1 MTEISAKEVFNQR
14 LPLYAYLEPL
24 LVGRRVLELGTGTGA
39 GAAHV
44 AASGASVV
52 VGVDTDEANVAQAH
66 ARHRA
71 PNLTFRRV
79 ASLFDAPPGAPFEV
93 VLVPD
98 AEALLRRP
106 EAIPALSRLL
116 GAGGRLVLVA
126 SSADRG
132 HGPAAAGGVGYYEL
146 SDALLPH
153 FAAVQMFGVTPFAA
167 FGVVEFEAG
176 GEGLRVDSRLVE
188 GGVEPPSAYVAV
200 AGSERAGE
208 LGYALVQ
215 VPFAPIEAKL
225 GAAAE
230 GEDRGAAARL
240 LAAERRL
247 DEVERRGRARLE
259 ESDARASELRRKVE
273 DATSESDSAKRVVR
287 AQGEEIEELRGRLRR
302 ASEDRASLDGELA
315 KLRRALAEADESV
328 MTLTRRTAEEMSA
341 VAARLAAG
349 LSPPAPVARPAP
361 AEDVQRLREDVSEA
375 EARASAAEL
384 RLEEVAAVG
393 RERQAALDDVLE
405 RLRLAEET
413 LGRERREVEHLKARL
428 RDAGVDAR
436 TLDERESTIVRRDE
450 RIAQLEGEKQ
460 DLLWRLAELEEKLR
474 QTIGRAVIS
483 DNTGRA
489 QADELDAAR
498 SARARA
504 VEEFHRAAGAHV
516 DEVTA
521 LRASVAEQAALVAE
535 LEESVRVAEGAAEAA
550 TAEAATLRK
559 NSKGLEEAD
568 RVRRTR
574 LAELEGK
581 LLRLEHEKKQAAAA
595 PAASAVDTSALER
608 RAAELARERDQAAR
622 ERDDVARER
631 DQATRER
638 DQATRERDDAA
649 ARGNEALRARDEGR
663 ADLARLMGA
672 AAQGAEALAKATD
685 ELHASRARAAALETE
700 VGRLRAGEIGRA
712 AGGNGHDAAA
722 VATARELA
730 SVEAG
735 LRDELAALGRIEQAL
750 AEEIAEA
757 EAAPAR
763 SSLDVERGAD
773 AILMHTTLA
782 NYRRHAARLRD
793 ELEGIRRRLDSL
805 SPSEISGYLEELGED
820 LAEME
825 E

>member
-1 MTEISAKEVFNQR
+1 MTEISAKEVFDRR

-24 LVGRRVLELGTGTGA
+24 LAGRRVLELGTGTGA
-39 GAAHV
+39 GAAHLAV
-44 AASGASVV
+44 NGAADVV
-52 VGVDTDEANVAQAH
+52 SVDTVEAHVQRAH
-66 ARHRA
+66 ARRAA
-71 PNLTFRRV
+71 PNLTFRKV
-79 ASLFDAPPGAPFEV
+79 ANLLDVVPGAPFDV
-93 VLVPD
+93 VLAPD
-98 AEALLRRP
+98 AEDLLRRP
-106 EAIPALSRLL
+106 ETIPALARLL
-116 GAGGRLVLVA
+116 SPGGRLVLVA
-126 SSADRG
+126 SSADAPRG
-132 HGPAAAGGVGYYEL
+132 PTSQSEGVGYYEL

-153 FAAVQMFGVTPFAA
+153 FPSVQMFGVTPFAA
-167 FGVVEFEAG
+167 FGVVEFDAG

-188 GGVEPPSAYVAV
+188 GGVEPTGAYVAV
-200 AGSERAGE
+200 AGSERAGD

-215 VPFAPIEAKL
+215 VPFAPIEARL
-225 GAAAE
+225 AATSAA
-230 GEDRGAAARL
+230 EDRGAPARL
-240 LAAERRL
+240 DAAERRL
-247 DEVERRGRARLE
+247 DEVERRGRARVDE
-259 ESDARASELRRKVE
+259 AEARTTELRRKLE
-273 DATSESDSAKRVVR
+273 DAGAEAASAMRVAR

-302 ASEDRASLDGELA
+302 AAEDRAALDGELA

-349 LSPPAPVARPAP
+349 LHAPAASQPPAAP
-361 AEDVQRLREDVSEA
+361 REDVLRLRQDLSEA
-375 EARASAAEL
+375 EARASAAER

-405 RLRLAEET
+405 RLRLAEEA
-413 LGRERREVEHLKARL
+413 LARERREIEQLRARV
-428 RDAGVDAR
+428 REAGGQAR

-450 RIAQLEGEKQ
+450 RIAKLEGEKQ
-460 DLLWRLAELEEKLR
+460 DLVWRLAELEEKLR

-498 SARARA
+498 TARARA

-521 LRASVAEQAALVAE
+521 LRAQVAEQAALVAE
-535 LEESVRVAEGAAEAA
+535 LEEAVRIADGAASTA

-568 RVRRTR
+568 RARRTR

-581 LLRLEHEKKQAAAA
+581 LIRLEHEKKQAAGAA
-595 PAASAVDTSALER
+595 PAPAPGGADAAALER
-608 RAAELARERDQAAR
+608 RVADVARERDQAAREREDAARERDQAAR
-622 ERDDVARER
+622 ERDEVR
-631 DQATRER
+631 D
-638 DQATRERDDAA
+638 
-649 ARGNEALRARDEGR
+649 N
-663 ADLARLMGA
+663 LARLMGA
-672 AAQGAEALAKATD
+672 AAHSTEALAKVTD
-685 ELHASRARAAALETE
+685 ELRASRARGAELEGE
-700 VGRLRAGEIGRA
+700 LGRLRAREIEGRG
-712 AGGNGHDAAA
+712 GGNGHDAAA

-730 SVEAG
+730 AVEAG
-735 LRDELAALGRIEQAL
+735 LRDELAALAKVERAL
-750 AEEIAEA
+750 AEELADAEA
-757 EAAPAR
+757 PTAP

-773 AILMHTTLA
+773 AILLHTTLA

-793 ELEGIRRRLDSL
+793 ELEGVRRRLDSL

>member
-1 MTEISAKEVFNQR
+1 MTEISAKEVFNRR
-14 LPLYAYLEPL
+14 LPLYAYLEAL
-24 LVGRRVLELGTGTGA
+24 LAGRRVLEIGTGA
-39 GAAHV
+39 GAGAAHL
-44 AASGASVV
+44 AKSGAGAV
-52 VGVDTDEANVAQAH
+52 VGVDTDEALVERAH
-66 ARHRA
+66 ARHGA

-79 ASLFDAPPGAPFEV
+79 ASLLEGPPGAPFDV
-93 VLVPD
+93 VLVPE
-98 AEALLRRP
+98 AETLLRRP

-116 GAGGRLVLVA
+116 APGGRLVLVA
-126 SSADRG
+126 SSGDRADRG
-132 HGPAAAGGVGYYEL
+132 DRTPMGVGYYEL
-146 SDALLPH
+146 SDALVPH
-153 FAAVQMFGVTPFAA
+153 FPAVQMFGVTPFAA
-167 FGVVEFEAG
+167 FGVVEFEG
-176 GEGLRVDSRLVE
+176 EGEGLRVDSRLVE
-188 GGVEPPSAYVAV
+188 GGVEPPGAYVAV
-200 AGSERAGE
+200 AGSERAAD

-225 GAAAE
+225 AAVADV
-230 GEDRGAAARL
+230 EDRGASARL
-240 LAAERRL
+240 ASAERRL
-247 DEVERRGRARLE
+247 DEVERRGRARVDE
-259 ESDARASELRRKVE
+259 VEARASELRRKLE
-273 DATSESDSAKRVVR
+273 DAIAQSDSAMRVAR

-302 ASEDRASLDGELA
+302 ASEDRATLDGELA

-349 LSPPAPVARPAP
+349 LAAPTPPMRPSPTFS
-361 AEDVQRLREDVSEA
+361 EDAQRLRQDLSEA

-384 RLEEVAAVG
+384 RLEEVATVG

-413 LGRERREVEHLKARL
+413 LKRERREVEQLRGRL

-450 RIAQLEGEKQ
+450 RIATLEGEKQ
-460 DLLWRLAELEEKLR
+460 ELMWRLAELEEKLR

-483 DNTGRA
+483 DNTGRV

-498 SARARA
+498 VARARA

-535 LEESVRVAEGAAEAA
+535 LEEAVRVAEKTAEAA

-568 RVRRTR
+568 RARRTR

-595 PAASAVDTSALER
+595 PSAGGDTAALDR
-608 RAAELARERDQAAR
+608 RVSELTRERDQAAR
-622 ERDDVARER
+622 ERDE
-631 DQATRER
+631 
-638 DQATRERDDAA
+638 AA
-649 ARGNEALRARDEGR
+649 ARRDEAARTQGQIAAER
-663 ADLARLMGA
+663 DEARGALASLTGA
-672 AAQGAEALAKATD
+672 AAQSAEALARATD
-685 ELHASRARAAALETE
+685 ELHATRGRAAALEVE
-700 VGRLRAGEIGRA
+700 IGRLRASADRGERLPA
-712 AGGNGHDAAA
+712 GNGHDAAA
-722 VATARELA
+722 IATARELA
-730 SVEAG
+730 AVEAG
-735 LRDELAALGRIEQAL
+735 LRDELAVLGRIERVL
-750 AEEIAEA
+750 ADEIADA
-757 EAAPAR
+757 EAGPAR
-763 SSLDVERGAD
+763 SLDVERGAD
-773 AILMHTTLA
+773 TILLHTTLA

-793 ELEGIRRRLDSL
+793 ELEGVRRRLDSL

>member
-1 MTEISAKEVFNQR
+1 MTEISAKEVFDRR

-24 LVGRRVLELGTGTGA
+24 LAGRRVLEVGTGTGG

-44 AASGASVV
+44 AASGAAAV
-52 VGVDTDEANVAQAH
+52 VGIDTDETLIERAH
-66 ARHRA
+66 ARSSA

-79 ASLFDAPPGAPFEV
+79 ASLLEIVPGAPFDV
-93 VLVPD
+93 VVVPE
-98 AEALLRRP
+98 AEPLLRRP
-106 EAIPALSRLL
+106 ESIPALSRLL
-116 GAGGRLVLVA
+116 GPGGRLVLVA

-132 HGPAAAGGVGYYEL
+132 HGAGGGVGYYEL
-146 SDALLPH
+146 SDALVPH
-153 FAAVQMFGVTPFAA
+153 FSSVQMFGVTPFAA
-167 FGVVEFEAG
+167 FGVVEFDAD

-188 GGVEPPSAYVAV
+188 GGVEPPGAYVAV
-200 AGSERAGE
+200 AGGERAAD

-225 GAAAE
+225 AAVAE
-230 GEDRGAAARL
+230 GEDRGAGARL
-240 LAAERRL
+240 AAAERRL
-247 DEVERRGRARLE
+247 DEAERRARARIDE
-259 ESDARASELRRKVE
+259 ADRRALELRRKLD
-273 DATSESDSAKRVVR
+273 DAAAQSDSAMRVAR

-302 ASEDRASLDGELA
+302 AAEDRASLDGELA
-315 KLRRALAEADESV
+315 KLRRALADADESV

-349 LSPPAPVARPAP
+349 FQAPPPAARPAP
-361 AEDVQRLREDVSEA
+361 SAAPSHAPSDDSQRLRQEVTEA

-405 RLRLAEET
+405 RLRLADEALT
-413 LGRERREVEHLKARL
+413 RERREVEHLRSRL
-428 RDAGVDAR
+428 RAAGIDAR

-460 DLLWRLAELEEKLR
+460 ELLWRLAELEERLR

-498 SARARA
+498 VARARA

-535 LEESVRVAEGAAEAA
+535 LEEAVRVAETTAAAA
-550 TAEAATLRK
+550 TAEAASLRK

-568 RVRRTR
+568 RARRTR

-581 LLRLEHEKKQAAAA
+581 LLRLEHEKRQAAAA
-595 PAASAVDTSALER
+595 PASTGGDTAALAQR
-608 RAAELARERDQAAR
+608 LAELTRERDEAARQRDEAAR
-622 ERDDVARER
+622 EREDAVTRR
-631 DQATRER
+631 DEAT
-638 DQATRERDDAA
+638 
-649 ARGNEALRARDEGR
+649 RARDEAGAER
-663 ADLARLMGA
+663 DDVRDNLARLMSA
-672 AAQGAEALAKATD
+672 AAQSAEALAKATD

-700 VGRLRAGEIGRA
+700 VGRLRDAQLDRLA
-712 AGGNGHDAAA
+712 SGNGHDAAA
-722 VATARELA
+722 IATARELA
-730 SVEAG
+730 AVEAG
-735 LRDELAALGRIEQAL
+735 LRDELASLARVERAL
-750 AEEIAEA
+750 ADELADAER
-757 EAAPAR
+757 APAP
-763 SSLDVERGAD
+763 SPLDVGRGAD
-773 AILMHTTLA
+773 AILLHTTLA

-793 ELEGIRRRLDSL
+793 ELEGVRRRLDSL
-805 SPSEISGYLEELGED
+805 STSEISGYLEELGED